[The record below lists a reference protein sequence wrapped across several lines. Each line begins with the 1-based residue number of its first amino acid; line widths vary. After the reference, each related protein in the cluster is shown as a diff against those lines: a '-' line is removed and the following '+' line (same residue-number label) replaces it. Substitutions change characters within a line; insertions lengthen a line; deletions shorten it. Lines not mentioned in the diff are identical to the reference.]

1 MSEHIFDALARNTA
15 AVASRR
21 GYARALAGFA
31 LAGVWSSLLRLDVV
45 EAKKGKKRRRRN
57 KRKRNKANSPSSPNP
72 SCTPTCA
79 GKVCGDDGCGGS
91 CGTCGSGELCAQGQC
106 VIGQGTCQT
115 GQDICDDFDHICDIG
130 NDCVCWTSTSNQTRC
145 GQFRPI
151 INVTGFCASDDDCA
165 LRFPDILGAFCVNP
179 TGELCTG
186 AGGACHA
193 PCFAG

>member
-1 MSEHIFDALARNTA
+1 MSEHIFDALTRNTA

-21 GYARALAGFA
+21 GYARALTGLA
-31 LAGVWSSLLRLDVV
+31 LGGLWSRLLRLDDV

-72 SCTPTCA
+72 SCTSSCA

-91 CGTCGSGELCAQGQC
+91 CGGCGNGELCAQGRC

-115 GQDICDDFDHICDIG
+115 GHDICDDPDHTCDIG
-130 NDCVCWTSTSNQTRC
+130 SDCVCWTSTSNQTRC
-145 GQFRPI
+145 GQLRPI
-151 INVTGFCASDDDCA
+151 INVAGFCASDDDCA
-165 LRFPDILGAFCVNP
+165 LRFPDVPGAFCVNS